1 MAENTQPHQGGLDIE
16 LSPETATG
24 KYSNLAIISH
34 STTEFIVDFASV
46 LPGLPKPKVHS
57 RILLTPEH
65 AKRLLLSLQDNV
77 ARYEANFGKIEIRQV
92 SQPFSKA
99 GQA

>member
-1 MAENTQPHQGGLDIE
+1 MENNQQQQGGLDLE
-16 LSPETATG
+16 LAPETAMG
-24 KYSNLAIISH
+24 QYSNLAIISH
-34 STTEFIVDFASV
+34 SPTEFIVDFASM

-65 AKRLLLSLQDNV
+65 AKRLLLSLQENV
-77 ARYEANFGKIEIRQV
+77 ARYESNFGKIEVRQAPH
-92 SQPFSKA
+92 PFNKV